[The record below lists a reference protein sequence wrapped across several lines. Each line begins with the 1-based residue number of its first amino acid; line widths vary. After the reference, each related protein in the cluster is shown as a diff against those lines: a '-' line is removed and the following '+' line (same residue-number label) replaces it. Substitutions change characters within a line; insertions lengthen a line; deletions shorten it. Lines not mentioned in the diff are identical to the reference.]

1 MYVSNILG
9 RLHNRPLFKQKRK
22 KKKKKRMLAEQKQVL
37 QENCGR
43 FSKDPSPYKSG

>member
-22 KKKKKRMLAEQKQVL
+22 KKEEEKNA
-37 QENCGR
+37 G
-43 FSKDPSPYKSG
+43 